1 MEQGD
6 RAPIIKE
13 ERLTMPR
20 IYVIG
25 ALVSDMIFE
34 VPDWVT
40 PNRAVHAS
48 RVTRS
53 PGGKALN
60 QAAAACRLGA
70 DVTLVGCVGDDALG
84 DELRSAAAQAGINV
98 DHVIKH
104 KSAATSVAAII
115 VQDNVPGF
123 IGAPDA
129 SRKITAADIRTALAD
144 ISADDVLLVNFE
156 IPQPLVQLAL
166 QLGRAAAAATVLNP
180 APFFTRDS
188 FALKGLHLVDVIIP
202 NKLEAQLLTD
212 CPADDPDELA
222 RRLFDLGI
230 GQAVLTLGEAGSILF
245 EGSSRI
251 EQPAFALEVVD
262 TTGASD
268 AFVGAYGCGLVN
280 GWPAEKTL
288 AFASA
293 AAALACTKH
302 GTMSSMPTRPAVNRL
317 LASSPPTSTRMKTSP

>member
-1 MEQGD
+1 
-6 RAPIIKE
+6 
-13 ERLTMPR
+13 MPR

-40 PNRAVHAS
+40 PNRAVHAA

-70 DVTLVGCVGDDALG
+70 DVTLVGCVGADPLG
-84 DELRSAAAQAGINV
+84 DELRSAAAQAGVNV

-104 KSAATSVAAII
+104 ESAATSMAVII

-129 SRKITAADIRTALAD
+129 SRKITETDIRAALAD
-144 ISADDVLLVNFE
+144 ISADDVLLVDFE

-166 QLGRAAAAATVLNP
+166 QLGREAAAATVLNP
-180 APFFTRDS
+180 APFFTRDA
-188 FALKGLHLVDVIIP
+188 FALNHLHLVDVIIP
-202 NKLEAQLLTD
+202 NQLEAQLLTD

-222 RRLFDLGI
+222 RHLLRLGV

-268 AFVGAYGCGLVN
+268 AFVGAYCCGLVN
-280 GWPAEKTL
+280 GWPAKKTL
-288 AFASA
+288 EFASA
-293 AAALACTKH
+293 AAALACAKH
-302 GTMSSMPTRPAVNRL
+302 GTMSSMPTEAAVNRL
-317 LASSPPTSTRMKTSP
+317 LQADRAPSARLKASP